1 MNANICEAIRSREV
15 IRFYYDGGIRIVEPH
30 CHGIS
35 LAGHEVLRGYQSGGY
50 SQSGR
55 PAAWKLFEVAKISSL
70 QRTGDI
76 FATNRSGYN
85 PNDKGMTQVHCH
97 V

>member
-1 MNANICEAIRSREV
+1 MNTNICSAIRSREV
-15 IRFYYDGGIRIVEPH
+15 IRFHYDGGIRVVEPH

-35 LAGHEVLRGYQSGGY
+35 LAGNEVLRGYQSGGY

-70 QRTGDI
+70 QLTGQT
-76 FATNRSGYN
+76 FATNRPHYN
-85 PNDKGMTQVHCH
+85 PNDSQMTQVHCH